1 MTHVSFSGFLSLCPL
16 CAVSWAGVFS
26 TSKREKKKKGGRSKQ
41 REGRGERRGSEGQ
54 REKGVAKVMKEGLAL
69 V

>member
-1 MTHVSFSGFLSLCPL
+1 M
-16 CAVSWAGVFS
+16 FS

-41 REGRGERRGSEGQ
+41 REGRGERRGSEGE